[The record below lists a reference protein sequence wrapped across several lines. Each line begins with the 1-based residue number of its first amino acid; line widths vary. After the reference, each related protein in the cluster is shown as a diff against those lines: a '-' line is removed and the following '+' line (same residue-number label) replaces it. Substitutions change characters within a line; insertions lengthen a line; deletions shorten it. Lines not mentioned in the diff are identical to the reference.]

1 MHLGQLYNHCLPV
14 RRGHRVGEWG
24 GGGGMGGGIGLN
36 T

>member
-24 GGGGMGGGIGLN
+24 GGGGMCGGG
-36 T
+36 